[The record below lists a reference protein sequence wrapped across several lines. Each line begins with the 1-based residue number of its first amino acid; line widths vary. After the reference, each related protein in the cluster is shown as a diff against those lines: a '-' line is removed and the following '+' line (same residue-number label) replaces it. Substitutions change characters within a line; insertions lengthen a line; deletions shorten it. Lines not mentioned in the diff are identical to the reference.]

1 MSLLD
6 HDKSNWRLVIGLQGC
21 TGLFPWY
28 REDSQEKM
36 MNNINPMLCNYMY
49 LSDGIK
55 FIQQYLIELSL
66 TDTIPE
72 IQNCLVY

>member
-1 MSLLD
+1 
-6 HDKSNWRLVIGLQGC
+6 
-21 TGLFPWY
+21 
-28 REDSQEKM
+28 
-36 MNNINPMLCNYMY
+36 MY

-72 IQNCLVY
+72 IQNCLVH

>member
-1 MSLLD
+1 
-6 HDKSNWRLVIGLQGC
+6 
-21 TGLFPWY
+21 
-28 REDSQEKM
+28 
-36 MNNINPMLCNYMY
+36 MLCNYMY

-72 IQNCLVY
+72 IQNCLVYWETDQ